1 MEMKIEQGR
10 PSGEA
15 YRMEAG
21 TTGAAGRTE
30 AAPVLGGAGVRV
42 SSATDLQKLM
52 AELKMDEEEGRRTRA
67 AQGFEIVLM
76 RLTAQNG
83 QISDAQN
90 QALAAAGTA
99 TDELAAAQT
108 LLADAE
114 AAVVA
119 LDDQI
124 AAQRATISE
133 LERTLDDQLASLA
146 DLRTTLD
153 AKTAL
158 LQTLTEEL
166 ERLVEAQR
174 KTPEE
179 REQEIRQKDENARLA
194 DEAQRRIDDLTRQIA
209 DLQNACARL
218 QNAVAQGE
226 GAVAATRSALEAAQ
240 SASAKA
246 EEARAA
252 AQATVVAAQ
261 RAVSAAETTLAG
273 ALAALD
279 TTGMAV
285 LADAI
290 RVTAAQVLA
299 VTAEMPERGE
309 TDEQAASILNL
320 AEAVVRDIEEHRDE
334 DLDKLVAKLPDA
346 LVWLA
351 HAPTTVPSETLPNHE
366 IRA

>member
-10 PSGEA
+10 PSGDA

-21 TTGAAGRTE
+21 TAVPAEQTT

-42 SSATDLQKLM
+42 SAATDLQKLM

-67 AQGFEIVLM
+67 AQSFEIVLM

-90 QALAAAGTA
+90 QALAAAGAA

-114 AAVVA
+114 AAVAA
-119 LDDQI
+119 LDDQL
-124 AAQRATISE
+124 AAQCTTRTE
-133 LERTLDDQLASLA
+133 LERTLDDQMASFAELK
-146 DLRTTLD
+146 TTLD
-153 AKTAL
+153 AKTVL

-179 REQEIRQKDENARLA
+179 REQEIRQKDENTQLA
-194 DEAQRRIDDLTRQIA
+194 DEAQRRIDDLTWQIA
-209 DLQNACARL
+209 DLQNECARL
-218 QNAVAQGE
+218 QNAIAQGE

-261 RAVSAAETTLAG
+261 RAVSAAETALAA

-299 VTAEMPERGE
+299 TTAEMPERGE
-309 TDEQAASILNL
+309 ESEQAASIQKL
-320 AEAVVRDIEEHRDE
+320 AEAVVRDIEERRDE
-334 DLDKLVAKLPDA
+334 DLEKLVAKLPAA
-346 LVWLA
+346 LAWLA
-351 HAPTTVPSETLPNHE
+351 HAPTTVPADALPDLE